1 MKQLMTHAG
10 VLVVAAGLAYSVW
23 NRDEPQPEKEQG
35 AVDVWGGSQG
45 SFTRLSFEGKT
56 RKVRLEGQKDALG
69 YYYVGVVD
77 KEDAPDPHKDPHGKD
92 PHGHDE
98 KPDGKGPLKPPEAK
112 QPKKETVRFVS
123 VKAGETLVKAL
134 SPLKALRAVGK
145 VEGSR
150 NEEFGLDKPEGTLKV
165 TIDGKEHVLVI
176 GGTTPGGNER
186 YAKYQAN
193 GEVFAIS
200 GDIAQSLMFGD
211 SRLPE
216 RELHG
221 FKNDEVVKVKV
232 QKAAKTREL
241 LRLKEKNEGWA
252 DPTNPS
258 KQDET
263 AGNWMSKLGKLRGS
277 EFVEKPQT
285 AFKPEDA
292 LVRVE
297 YFDGSKSLGFVEL
310 YKQPAEVKPDVAP
323 AANAP
328 KNDYLVRTEWG
339 RWYVKVPASTA
350 EQVENDLASVLK

>member
-1 MKQLMTHAG
+1 MKQLAIHGAL
-10 VLVVAAGLAYSVW
+10 LVVSAGLAYSVW
-23 NRDEPQPEKEQG
+23 NRDEPQPEKQQATVE
-35 AVDVWGGSQG
+35 VWGGSQA

-56 RKVRLEGQKDALG
+56 RKVRLEAQKDASG
-69 YYYVGVVD
+69 FYYVGVVD
-77 KEDAPDPHKDPHGKD
+77 KEDAPDPHAGMP
-92 PHGHDE
+92 GHDD
-98 KPDGKGPLKPPEAK
+98 KDGKGPLKPPAAK
-112 QPKKETVRFVS
+112 EPKKETIRFVS

-134 SPLKALRAVGK
+134 SPLNALRAVGK
-145 VEGSR
+145 VDGSR

-176 GGTTPGGNER
+176 GGTTPGGSER
-186 YAKYQAN
+186 YAKYQKN

-221 FKNDEVVKVKV
+221 FKNEEVARVKVLKGA
-232 QKAAKTREL
+232 KAREL
-241 LRLKEKNEGWA
+241 VRLKEKNEGWA
-252 DPTNPS
+252 DIASAT

-277 EFVEKPQT
+277 DFVEKP
-285 AFKPEDA
+285 AAPLKPEDA
-292 LVRVE
+292 IVRVE
-297 YFDGSKSLGFVEL
+297 YSDGSKSIGFVEL
-310 YKQPAEVKPDVAP
+310 YKLPAEPKPDAP
-323 AANAP
+323 ASATAP

-339 RWYVKVPASTA
+339 RWYVKVPASSA